1 MGTLNMTGTLFAEMV
16 KSGAANL
23 YANRTIVND
32 LNVFPIPD
40 GDTGDNMYM
49 TVNSGASAVS
59 GEASL
64 SEAASTAAR
73 GMLMGAR
80 GNSGVIL
87 SRIFAGLAKGFDGK
101 EEADAAGVSEAFRA
115 AVKEAYGAVAT
126 PVEGTIL
133 TVIKDASDYAGGRVA
148 PGSDIERFFDDLTA
162 EMRRSLDRTPD
173 LLDVLKEAGVVD
185 SGGAGLVYIAEGMRD
200 VLYGGGASVSDAAPA
215 PTASAAKSIDINTFT
230 SDMQLEFGYC
240 TEFLLRLQS
249 SKCDV
254 GAFDVEAFTEKLN
267 SIGESVVCFRDD
279 TIVKVHVHTMTPG
292 EILDLAQKYGEFLTL
307 KIENMMLQHHEATI
321 QNRFSVS
328 APPKPKKAYGIVA
341 VASGDGIK
349 QVFTSLGTDVVVD
362 GGQSMNPS
370 TKDFIEA
377 FEAINA
383 STILVYPNNGNVIL
397 TAKQAAELYKDAD
410 VRVIPSRTIGE
421 GYASLSMLDTTS
433 GDTDTILEKV
443 DEIIAGV
450 VTGMVSRA
458 SRDADMDGVAVR
470 KDDYIGF
477 ADDRIYVDSA
487 DKCEALLGLA
497 EKLDSASRDVM
508 LLICG
513 RDTTEEEA
521 QSVYAELTA
530 RYKRTE
536 VIMIDGGQPIHDFVL
551 ILE

>member
-1 MGTLNMTGTLFAEMV
+1 MV

-49 TVNSGASAVS
+49 TVDSGASAA
-59 GEASL
+59 GEGRLCDVASKV
-64 SEAASTAAR
+64 AG

-87 SRIFAGLAKGFDGK
+87 SRIFSGLAKGFDGK
-101 EEADAAGVSEAFRA
+101 EEADVAALGEAFCA
-115 AVKEAYGAVAT
+115 AVNEAYGAVAT

-133 TVIKDASDYAGGRVA
+133 TVLKDAAGYAGERVTA
-148 PGSDIERFFDDLTA
+148 ESTVETYFDDFTA
-162 EMRRSLDRTPD
+162 ELRRSLDRTPD
-173 LLDVLKEAGVVD
+173 LLEVLKEAGVVD
-185 SGGAGLVYIAEGMRD
+185 SGGAGLVYIVEGMRD
-200 VLYGGGASVSDAAPA
+200 VLYGGGSVSE
-215 PTASAAKSIDINTFT
+215 TASAPASSAAKNVDVSSFT

-254 GAFDVEAFTEKLN
+254 GAFDVDAFTARLN
-267 SIGESVVCFRDD
+267 ELGESVVCFRDD
-279 TIVKVHVHTMTPG
+279 TIVKAHVHTMTPG
-292 EILDLAQKYGEFLTL
+292 EILDFGQRYGEFLTL

-321 QNRFSVS
+321 RNRFTVS
-328 APPKPKKAYGIVA
+328 APKPKKAYGIVA
-341 VASGDGIK
+341 VASGEGIK

-370 TKDFIEA
+370 TKDFIDA
-377 FEAINA
+377 FEEINA
-383 STILVYPNNGNVIL
+383 ATILVYPNNANVIL
-397 TAKQAAELYKDAD
+397 TARQAAELYKDAD
-410 VRVIPSRTIGE
+410 VRVIPSRTVGE

-433 GDTDTILEKV
+433 GDTDSILENV
-443 DEIIAGV
+443 ESIIAGV

-458 SRDADMDGVAVR
+458 SRDAEVDGVSVR
-470 KDDYIGF
+470 KDEYIGF
-477 ADDRIYVDSA
+477 ADDKIYFDSP

-521 QSVYAELTA
+521 QSVYATLAE

>member
-1 MGTLNMTGTLFAEMV
+1 MSTQSLSGALFAEMV
-16 KSGAANL
+16 KNGAAGL
-23 YANRTIVND
+23 YANRSIVND

-49 TVNSGASAVS
+49 TVESGASAVG
-59 GEASL
+59 GEGNLGEMAHK
-64 SEAASTAAR
+64 AAQ

-87 SRIFAGLAKGFDGK
+87 SRVFAGLAKGFDGI
-101 EEADAAGVSEAFRA
+101 EEADIAGVAAAFSS
-115 AVKEAYGAVAT
+115 AVKEAYGAVAV

-133 TVIKDASDYAGGRVA
+133 TVLKDGVA
-148 PGSDIERFFDDLTA
+148 VANSKVTAESTLETYFDDFTEEL
-162 EMRRSLDRTPD
+162 RLSLDRTPE

-185 SGGAGLVYIAEGMRD
+185 SGGAGFVYIAEGMRD
-200 VLYGGGASVSDAAPA
+200 AVYGISGDAPGAAPV
-215 PTASAAKSIDINTFT
+215 SSSQAAKKIDVDTFT

-240 TEFLLRLQS
+240 TEFLLRLQK

-254 GAFDVEAFTEKLN
+254 DAFDVSAFTEKLN
-267 SIGESVVCFRDD
+267 SIGNSVVCFRDG

-292 EILDLAQKYGEFLTL
+292 EILDFGQQYGEFLTL

-321 QNRFSVS
+321 QNRFSV
-328 APPKPKKAYGIVA
+328 APPKPKKDYGIVA

-349 QVFTSLGTDVVVD
+349 QVFTSLGTDCVVD

-377 FEAINA
+377 FESVNA
-383 STILVYPNNGNVIL
+383 KTILVYPNNGNVIM
-397 TAKQAAELYKDAD
+397 TAKQAAEIYTDAD

-421 GYASLSMLDTTS
+421 GYASLSMLDTSS
-433 GDTDTILEKV
+433 GDTDNIIEKV

-458 SRDADMDGVAVR
+458 SRDADMDGVVVR

-477 ADDRIYVDSA
+477 ADDKIYVDSP

-497 EKLDSASRDVM
+497 EKLDSAERDVM

-521 QSVYAELTA
+521 QGVYEELVK

>member
-1 MGTLNMTGTLFAEMV
+1 MSTQSLSGALFAEMV
-16 KSGAANL
+16 KNGAAGL
-23 YANRTIVND
+23 YANRSIVND

-49 TVNSGASAVS
+49 TVESGASAVG
-59 GEASL
+59 GEGNLGEMAHK
-64 SEAASTAAR
+64 AAQ

-87 SRIFAGLAKGFDGK
+87 SRIFAGLAKGFDGV
-101 EEADAAGVSEAFRA
+101 EEADIAGVAAAFSS
-115 AVKEAYGAVAT
+115 AVKEAYGAVAV

-133 TVIKDASDYAGGRVA
+133 TVLKDGVA
-148 PGSDIERFFDDLTA
+148 VANSKVTADSTLETYFDDFTEEL
-162 EMRRSLDRTPD
+162 RLSLDRTPE

-185 SGGAGLVYIAEGMRD
+185 SGGAGFVYIAEGMRD
-200 VLYGGGASVSDAAPA
+200 AVYGISGDAPGAAPV
-215 PTASAAKSIDINTFT
+215 SSSQAAKKIDVDTFT

-240 TEFLLRLQS
+240 TEFLLRLQK

-254 GAFDVEAFTEKLN
+254 DAFDVSAFTEKLN
-267 SIGESVVCFRDD
+267 SIGNSVVCFRDG
-279 TIVKVHVHTMTPG
+279 TVVKVHVHTMTPG
-292 EILDLAQKYGEFLTL
+292 EILDFGQQYGEFLTL

-321 QNRFSVS
+321 QNRFSV
-328 APPKPKKAYGIVA
+328 APPKPKKDYGIVA

-349 QVFTSLGTDVVVD
+349 QVFTSLGTDCVVD

-377 FEAINA
+377 FESVNA
-383 STILVYPNNGNVIL
+383 KTILVYPNNGNVIM
-397 TAKQAAELYKDAD
+397 TAKQAAEIYTDAD

-421 GYASLSMLDTTS
+421 GYASLSMLDTSS
-433 GDTDTILEKV
+433 GDTDNIIEKV

-458 SRDADMDGVAVR
+458 SRDADMDGVVVR

-477 ADDRIYVDSA
+477 ADDKIYVDSP

-497 EKLDSASRDVM
+497 EKLDSAERDVM

-521 QSVYAELTA
+521 QGVYEELVK

>member
-1 MGTLNMTGTLFAEMV
+1 MNTVCMTGSLFAEMV

-32 LNVFPIPD
+32 LNVFPIPN

-49 TVNSGASAVS
+49 TVNSGASAVAE
-59 GEASL
+59 GESL
-64 SEAASTAAR
+64 SEAASKAAR

-87 SRIFAGLAKGFDGK
+87 SRIFAGLAKGFEGK
-101 EEADAAGVSEAFRA
+101 EDADAVGVSEAFYA

-133 TVIKDASDYAGGRVA
+133 TVIKDAANYAGEHVA
-148 PGSDIERFFDDLTA
+148 AESTIESYFDDFTA
-162 EMRRSLDRTPD
+162 ELRRSLDRTPD

-200 VLYGGGASVSDAAPA
+200 VLYGGGSSISEAAPA
-215 PTASAAKSIDINTFT
+215 PTASASKNIDIATFT

-240 TEFLLRLQS
+240 TEFLLRLQN

-254 GAFDVEAFTEKLN
+254 AAFDVDAFTAKLN
-267 SIGESVVCFRDD
+267 SLGDSVVCFRDD

-292 EILDLAQKYGEFLTL
+292 EILDFGQQYGEFLTL

-321 QNRFSVS
+321 QNRFTVS

-370 TKDFIEA
+370 AKDFIEA

-433 GDTDTILEKV
+433 GDTDSIIEKV

-458 SRDADMDGVAVR
+458 SRDAEMDGINVR

-477 ADDRIYVDSA
+477 ADDRIYVDSP

-497 EKLDSASRDVM
+497 EKLGSADRDVM

-521 QSVYAELTA
+521 QSVYSELEK

>member
-1 MGTLNMTGTLFAEMV
+1 MNTVCMTGLLFAEMV

-49 TVNSGASAVS
+49 TVDSGASAVG
-59 GEASL
+59 GEGKL
-64 SEAASTAAR
+64 CEAASKAAR

-101 EEADAAGVSEAFRA
+101 EEAGVTEVGAAFYA
-115 AVKEAYGAVAT
+115 AVKEAYGAVAV

-133 TVIKDASDYAGGRVA
+133 TVIKDAANYAG
-148 PGSDIERFFDDLTA
+148 ERISAYKTLEEYFDDFTA
-162 EMRRSLDRTPD
+162 ELRRSLDRTPD

-185 SGGAGLVYIAEGMRD
+185 SGGAGLVYIVEGMRD
-200 VLYGGGASVSDAAPA
+200 VLYGEGGSVSGTGSAPS
-215 PTASAAKSIDINTFT
+215 ASAAKNIDIATFT

-240 TEFLLRLQS
+240 TEFLLRLQQ

-254 GAFDVEAFTEKLN
+254 DAFDVDAFTAKLN
-267 SIGESVVCFRDD
+267 ELGNSVVCFRDD
-279 TIVKVHVHTMTPG
+279 TVVKVHVHTMTPG
-292 EILDLAQKYGEFLTL
+292 EILDFGQQYGEFLTL

-321 QNRFSVS
+321 RNRFTVS
-328 APPKPKKAYGIVA
+328 APKPKKAYGIVA

-370 TKDFIEA
+370 AKDFIEA
-377 FEAINA
+377 FEEINA
-383 STILVYPNNGNVIL
+383 STILVYPNNSNVIL
-397 TAKQAAELYKDAD
+397 TARQAAELYKDAD

-433 GDTDTILEKV
+433 GDTDSILENV
-443 DEIIAGV
+443 DSIIDSV

-458 SRDADMDGVAVR
+458 SRDAEMDGVAVR

-477 ADDRIYVDSA
+477 ADDKIYVDSP

-521 QSVYAELTA
+521 QSVYATLTE